1 MSYLFLVVESL
12 EKTSSSTMHSPND
25 IRRSVLGIYDSF
37 KRAYS
42 EAKGYFNA
50 IRIEDYKCK
59 IYDLDSIRSILCS
72 NSDKLQGRL
81 LVASE
86 KNVTHAPTDGAI
98 WFKEV
103 KSIYIEVRELNQS
116 IY

>member
-12 EKTSSSTMHSPND
+12 EKTSSSTMYSPND
-25 IRRSVLGIYDSF
+25 IKKNVLSIYDSF
-37 KRAYS
+37 ERAYS

-50 IRIEDYKCK
+50 IKIEDYKCK
-59 IYDLDSIRSILCS
+59 IYDLASVRSVLCS
-72 NSDKLQGRL
+72 NPNRLQGRL

-86 KNVTHAPTDGAI
+86 ESVTYAPTDGSI
-98 WFKEV
+98 WLKEV
-103 KSIYIEVRELNQS
+103 KSIYIEIRELNQP